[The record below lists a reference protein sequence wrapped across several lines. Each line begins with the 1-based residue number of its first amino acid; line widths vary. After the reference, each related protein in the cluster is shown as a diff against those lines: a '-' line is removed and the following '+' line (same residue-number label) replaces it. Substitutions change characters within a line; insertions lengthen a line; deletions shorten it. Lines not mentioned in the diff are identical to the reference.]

1 MKLIGRTLAIL
12 GIGLTGALVHSW
24 ATPVVLEAPDAR
36 AGVTLPPRTPADNGT
51 TTPSGDQTPTD
62 QTPGDEPIDAP
73 DEPTDPQGV
82 GGTGDEPGAEP
93 GEPGVGESGT
103 DWRTLDP
110 TTFATNLTL
119 DQARF
124 LYQYIDETD
133 ELGQPLVRF
142 LDARG
147 IEGVYE
153 TGHIAGALHLPYEG
167 IAEWSAAFDEV
178 VNGPTN
184 LWVVV
189 YCGGGDCDESKNV
202 RVELSKYGFES
213 VFIFEDGYPAWEAAG
228 LPTATGGSP
237 RGE

>member
-12 GIGLTGALVHSW
+12 GLGLTGALVHSW

-36 AGVTLPPRTPADNGT
+36 AGVTLPPRTPIESGT
-51 TTPSGDQTPTD
+51 TTPPGDQTPTE
-62 QTPGDEPIDAP
+62 QTGQPGDEP
-73 DEPTDPQGV
+73 TDTPEDSQGV
-82 GGTGDEPGAEP
+82 AGGGDQPGAEAGDP
-93 GEPGVGESGT
+93 GTGGPAT

-110 TTFATNLTL
+110 TTFTTNLTL
-119 DQARF
+119 DQTRF
-124 LYQYIDETD
+124 LYQYIAETD
-133 ELGQPLVRF
+133 DLGQPLVRF

-147 IEGVYE
+147 IGGVYE
-153 TGHIAGALHLPYEG
+153 AGHIAGAVHLPYEG

-184 LWVVV
+184 IWVVV

-228 LPTATGGSP
+228 LPTATGALP
-237 RGE
+237 WGE